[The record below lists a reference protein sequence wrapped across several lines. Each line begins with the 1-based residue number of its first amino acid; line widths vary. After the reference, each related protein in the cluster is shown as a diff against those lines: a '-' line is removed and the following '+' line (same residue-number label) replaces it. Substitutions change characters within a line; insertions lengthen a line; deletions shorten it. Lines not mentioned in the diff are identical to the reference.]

1 MVYRHRMEDV
11 AIVLRDLSMERI
23 VRIVGIIV
31 CVFLAVGVAILSMH
45 ADDTMSMVYLVIA
58 SLLGVLAGLI
68 KNVGKRS

>member
-1 MVYRHRMEDV
+1 MEDV